1 MGNNVWLHSSAAQ
14 IWSSSRHS
22 FPACSLRARP
32 RKSRND
38 IPIQLIDTGRCSLL
52 IGLRIHV
59 RSWSSSGNPSTECY
73 FHVISFADGVRINST
88 QDVLASCLASAR
100 SVRLFFAIIEESTEL
115 DFGAPELPWFAYRI
129 RMRHQPFD
137 LSIYVYISFFG
148 FHSRNKMSQEFG
160 TKPTEKRTRDALI
173 FLFHIFVNSATHL
186 N

>member
-1 MGNNVWLHSSAAQ
+1 MSGFILLLLRFGRRRGILFRRVLW
-14 IWSSSRHS
+14 
-22 FPACSLRARP
+22 RARP
-32 RKSRND
+32 RESRND

-52 IGLRIHV
+52 IGLRI
-59 RSWSSSGNPSTECY
+59 RSWSSSGNPSTERY

-148 FHSRNKMSQEFG
+148 FHSRNKCPKNLAPNRRRKEHEMRSYFFSIFSSILQ
-160 TKPTEKRTRDALI
+160 LI
-173 FLFHIFVNSATHL
+173 
-186 N
+186 

>member
-1 MGNNVWLHSSAAQ
+1 MGSIVVWLHFFAPL
-14 IWSSSRHS
+14 IWSPSRHS
-22 FPACSLRARP
+22 FPACSMRARP

-52 IGLRIHV
+52 IGLRI
-59 RSWSSSGNPSTECY
+59 RPWSSSGNPSTERY

-148 FHSRNKMSQEFG
+148 FHSRNKCPKNLAPNRRRKEHEMRSYFFSIFSSILQ
-160 TKPTEKRTRDALI
+160 LI
-173 FLFHIFVNSATHL
+173 
-186 N
+186 